1 MQKKFLT
8 DKDKIQ
14 AILQFYQIKITEFAK
29 KIGVDDQQIY
39 GITGGKTQWMSNE
52 ILSGIAKNCP
62 EISLYWLITG
72 EHSIEVAD
80 NHHNAIANNHST
92 ATVNHTD
99 TDATIARLTA
109 VIEQQTQQINS
120 LLQLLQSK

>member
-1 MQKKFLT
+1 MEQKIFS
-8 DKDKIQ
+8 DKDKIL
-14 AILQFYQIKITEFAK
+14 AILGIFKLNIKDFAN
-29 KIGVDDQQIY
+29 KIGVKKQQIY
-39 GITGGKTQWMSNE
+39 DITGGNTLYISREVMQA
-52 ILSGIAKNCP
+52 IAYNCP

-72 EHSIEVAD
+72 D
-80 NHHNAIANNHST
+80 GQPTRTDGHHNAIANNHST

-99 TDATIARLTA
+99 TNATIARLTA